1 MIDNEKLQ
9 KLNEIKTKLN
19 KDYGKGTIMNL
30 AEKTHTDVDAISS
43 GSFGLDIALGIGGF
57 PRGRMVEII
66 GWESSGKTT
75 LAIET
80 IVQEHKT
87 KPDAMCLII
96 DAEHAFDRVYAEA
109 LGVDMS
115 RLDIAQP
122 DSGDEALE
130 IADKLIS
137 SGCYSIVVID
147 SVAALVPKAEL
158 EGEMGESKMGL
169 HARLMS
175 QACRKLTGIINK
187 TNTLVIWLNQFREK
201 IGVIYGSPEIPSGGN
216 ALRFYASVRL
226 TISRST
232 TKDNSVIK
240 DDVIQGNLTK
250 IKVIKNKV
258 APPFKTCEF
267 DILYGEGIDT
277 VGEVIKLSKEYD
289 LLRLRAGI
297 ITFEE
302 TKYPYEEFVQMIKDN
317 TEFEQ
322 SLITKIK
329 NHLKNN

>member
-1 MIDNEKLQ
+1 MNEEKMQ
-9 KLNEIKTKLN
+9 KLAEIKAKVN
-19 KDYGKGTIMNL
+19 KDYGKGTVMNL
-30 AEKTHTDVDAISS
+30 AEKTQTDVDAVSS
-43 GSFGLDIALGIGGF
+43 GSLGLDIALGIGGY
-57 PRGRMVEII
+57 PRGRIVEII

-75 LAIET
+75 MAIEA
-80 IVQEHKT
+80 IAKEHQSNQ
-87 KPDAMCLII
+87 DAMCLII
-96 DAEHAFDRVYAEA
+96 DAEHAFDKDYAA
-109 LGVDMS
+109 GLGVDMK
-115 RLDIAQP
+115 RLDIVQP

-137 SGCYSIVVID
+137 SGCYTIAIID

-187 TNTLVIWLNQFREK
+187 TNTLVIFINQFREK
-201 IGVIYGSPEIPSGGN
+201 IGVMYGSPEVPTGGN

-226 TISRST
+226 TVSRST

-240 DDVIQGNLTK
+240 DDVVQGNLTK

-267 DILYGEGIDT
+267 DILYGQGIDT
-277 VGEVIKLSKEYD
+277 IGELIRLGKEAD
-289 LLRLRAGI
+289 VLKLRAGVV
-297 ITFEE
+297 TYNEE
-302 TKYPYEEFVQMIKDN
+302 KFPEEIFKNLLIDN
-317 TEFEQ
+317 PEFEDE
-322 SLITKIK
+322 IKRKIYEQNINK
-329 NHLKNN
+329 

>member
-1 MIDNEKLQ
+1 MTKEEK
-9 KLNEIKTKLN
+9 IKKITETKEKLN
-19 KDYGKGTIMNL
+19 KDYGKGTVMNL
-30 AEKTHTDVDAISS
+30 SEKTNTDIDAVSS
-43 GSFGLDIALGIGGF
+43 GSLGLDTALGIGGF

-75 LAIET
+75 IALET
-80 IVQEHKT
+80 IAQEHKT
-87 KPDAMCLII
+87 NIDSMCLVI
-96 DAEHAFDRVYAEA
+96 DAEHALDRVYAEA

-115 RLDIAQP
+115 RLDVAQP

-137 SGCYSIVVID
+137 TGCYSIVVID

-175 QACRKLTGIINK
+175 QACRKLTGTINK

-201 IGVIYGSPEIPSGGN
+201 IGVMYGSPEVPSGGN

-240 DDVIQGNLTK
+240 DDIIQGNLTK

-258 APPFKTCEF
+258 ASPFKTCEF

-277 VGEVIKLSKEYD
+277 IGEIVKLGKDVD
-289 LLRLRAGI
+289 LLRLRAGVV
-297 ITFEE
+297 TFED
-302 TKYPYEEFVQMIKDN
+302 TKYPYDDFVQMIKDN
-317 TEFEQ
+317 PEFEET
-322 SLITKIK
+322 LKNKIK
-329 NHLKNN
+329 EKL